1 MAVINHSIGMD
12 IGGTNTVMG
21 IVSHE
26 GKVVARDAVKTKDYP
41 ILEDY
46 VEAVSQKIEALL
58 CDCSLTGGDVRG
70 LGIGAPNADCY
81 RGTIEHAPNLPWQGE
96 GLPLGDMFSRR
107 LGIVVKMTNDANAA
121 AMGEMQYGVARGMRH
136 FIMITLG
143 TGVGSGI
150 VVDGQLLLGKD
161 GFAGELGHV
170 IVKENGRECGCG
182 RRGCLEAYCS
192 ATGVVRTARELL
204 LATDT
209 PSLLRDVRGERLS
222 SKDVYDAAMKG
233 DALANDIFRQTF
245 ELLGKTLADFVAFSN
260 PEAII
265 LFGGLAKAGELVRK
279 ITYDAM
285 EARLMPIFRGKTKV
299 LLSEMKDADAAL
311 LGASALV

>member
-12 IGGTNTVMG
+12 IGGTNTVVG

-46 VEAVSQKIEALL
+46 VEAVSQKIEAML

-107 LGIVVKMTNDANAA
+107 LGIVV
-121 AMGEMQYGVARGMRH
+121 
-136 FIMITLG
+136 
-143 TGVGSGI
+143 
-150 VVDGQLLLGKD
+150 
-161 GFAGELGHV
+161 
-170 IVKENGRECGCG
+170 
-182 RRGCLEAYCS
+182 
-192 ATGVVRTARELL
+192 
-204 LATDT
+204 
-209 PSLLRDVRGERLS
+209 
-222 SKDVYDAAMKG
+222 
-233 DALANDIFRQTF
+233 
-245 ELLGKTLADFVAFSN
+245 
-260 PEAII
+260 
-265 LFGGLAKAGELVRK
+265 RK